1 MFHKFVI
8 IIISGWV
15 LASFWGFRPMLS
27 NTSYAKHQYW
37 QRHCWMAS
45 SGAPTRP
52 RLPWLPPIKSVF
64 SQSKLFKNSK
74 SLSLSIETFC
84 KTHITYHHITLATF
98 LFPRMA
104 CDQWFTTW
112 SIWCKTWMSL
122 RCSPERW
129 SALSSS
135 STLAQSCT
143 PFWHLSWTFSGRIS
157 FLGHQ
162 IILYKSI
169 KIHSL
174 LFDTDLTQILWTVG
188 FSPSVDAISGSKAM
202 RSFFFDRLLTLISFI
217 IYLLATCCF
226 AALWKVPFSGVLGI
240 PEFSP
245 TKRLTKFNVHTK
257 NSKRNIEPF
266 WHRLLDLCTGRN
278 SSQPR
283 KIERGTWGSGFKMIK
298 LQLQK
303 AQVSSINEPWLR
315 SHRDVA

>member
-52 RLPWLPPIKSVF
+52 RLPWLPFIKSVF

-84 KTHITYHHITLATF
+84 KTHITYHHIMLVTF

-143 PFWHLSWTFSGRIS
+143 PFWYLSWTFSGRIS

-169 KIHSL
+169 PCCS
-174 LFDTDLTQILWTVG
+174 TQI
-188 FSPSVDAISGSKAM
+188 
-202 RSFFFDRLLTLISFI
+202 
-217 IYLLATCCF
+217 
-226 AALWKVPFSGVLGI
+226 
-240 PEFSP
+240 
-245 TKRLTKFNVHTK
+245 
-257 NSKRNIEPF
+257 
-266 WHRLLDLCTGRN
+266 WHRFYEQLAFHPLWMQFPVRRQCAPFFSTACWH
-278 SSQPR
+278 SS
-283 KIERGTWGSGFKMIK
+283 
-298 LQLQK
+298 
-303 AQVSSINEPWLR
+303 VSLSTY
-315 SHRDVA
+315 